1 MRPLT
6 RTLCASVLVGTALA
20 VAHLGWIDGWSRE
33 YTQTALHRAL
43 ITFGVARGLN
53 GVISVAQ
60 GTEVAIQPAGIGV
73 NFTPG
78 QILDPIND
86 LIERFSWV
94 MLAASTSL
102 GIQRVLIDVTNWWV
116 FTALMTACGIAAV
129 VTTAL
134 KPRVPH
140 WIHVIAVKA
149 ALISLIVRFLVP
161 TLAIGAESFYS
172 FFLASQYQESTEKLE
187 QSTSTIGQ
195 INRSQ
200 QHDIDPRRNS
210 NILENA
216 KRLYQSATA
225 SFDIQGRIE
234 QYKLAAAEVSEYA
247 VNLIVVFVLQT
258 VLFPLAFM
266 WGVMRVIKI
275 ILVSPWPRPLT

>member
-6 RTLCASVLVGTALA
+6 RTICASVLVGAALA

-134 KPRVPH
+134 RPRVPH
-140 WIHVIAVKA
+140 WIHAIAMKA

-161 TLAIGAESFYS
+161 TLAIGAENFYS

-200 QHDIDPRRNS
+200 QHDIEPGRNS
-210 NILENA
+210 SLIENA

-258 VLFPLAFM
+258 VLFPLVFM
-266 WGVMRVIKI
+266 WGVMRFIKVII
-275 ILVSPWPRPLT
+275 VSDWPRPIG